1 MSDLHDYNGEFKPDL
16 KLTDFDKDV
25 LVRLWHAG
33 ARNYAQRTG
42 EWYRLLRERY
52 DEEAAKD
59 IRANVWMNDHK
70 SLNIESRLDA
80 EAMNF
85 QERDLIGFAKS
96 LQWDPGQQGIIGTH
110 VELVDNDPYH
120 ARVTI
125 QRCWVY
131 DYCYRSGD
139 FSFLDSIC
147 DLDLYGYQEIAR
159 WFHPHIKAV
168 FLKGPSKERK
178 DEIPCQ
184 WEFFIPGK
192 SGRID
197 VTSLEDYSGPE
208 LKDYSGPFMSG
219 ENTDQTA
226 KKFSHEA
233 LARIIEAS
241 GRITVGIDGIYVSA
255 CQAKWD
261 LETAYELDA
270 QHWKQSAHIDMRR
283 VRQAVNI
290 QGDDVET
297 LFKCYQC
304 MPAMIAKMPEVEYDL
319 KGKDHGILTVK
330 RCRSLDYCV
339 KHGLDGLQKHLCETI
354 DMEGFQ
360 NTAACVNA
368 DIKVTPLKLP
378 KRQRNAWELWAQ
390 EEITGAGDCK
400 AVLDELL
407 EETDWPGLG
416 PIACQWEF
424 KLEA

>member
-1 MSDLHDYNGEFKPDL
+1 
-16 KLTDFDKDV
+16 
-25 LVRLWHAG
+25 
-33 ARNYAQRTG
+33 
-42 EWYRLLRERY
+42 
-52 DEEAAKD
+52 
-59 IRANVWMNDHK
+59 
-70 SLNIESRLDA
+70 
-80 EAMNF
+80 
-85 QERDLIGFAKS
+85 
-96 LQWDPGQQGIIGTH
+96 
-110 VELVDNDPYH
+110 
-120 ARVTI
+120 
-125 QRCWVY
+125 
-131 DYCYRSGD
+131 
-139 FSFLDSIC
+139 
-147 DLDLYGYQEIAR
+147 
-159 WFHPHIKAV
+159 
-168 FLKGPSKERK
+168 
-178 DEIPCQ
+178 
-184 WEFFIPGK
+184 
-192 SGRID
+192 
-197 VTSLEDYSGPE
+197 
-208 LKDYSGPFMSG
+208 MSG

-261 LETAYELDA
+261 LETAYDLDA

-283 VRQAVNI
+283 VRQSVNI

-304 MPAMIAKMPEVEYDL
+304 MPAMIAKMPEVEYDV
-319 KGKDHGILTVK
+319 KGKGHGILTVK